1 MPFNDEINEL
11 SSSIPPGLDPRQF
24 PIIAAHFFG
33 LVALPSLDATGSDN
47 NAVNIDEVAS

>member
-1 MPFNDEINEL
+1 MQSQNLRKISPSFPSDF
-11 SSSIPPGLDPRQF
+11 DPSRF

-47 NAVNIDEVAS
+47 KAVNIDDVAS